1 MGYCASVI
9 RMSLQVSL
17 LKPLLLHIKVRL
29 PVLLCAVKTVEGD
42 FRFCWTTTPNVG
54 QTHKENPNLVR
65 ILYMVCTLNDI
76 YKQYDKLHEHWY
88 TKISSLRCVAD
99 RNPPQNA
106 SDLYTRYW
114 SDAEHCRP
122 CTRLSGVNW
131 WKQKQITL
139 IVPIG
144 YSLFADHRSVPSSGP
159 GLVCLTILC
168 LSRVR
173 VHRFRDNA
181 VTGDIPL
188 ISPVLES
195 MVPLSTWYR
204 MSGTSGIY
212 YFWQPDRLCYSPPLL
227 GFYWN
232 RWGGNSFAS
241 GLNASKEWIT
251 RDQFSGLGITS
262 AFAPLS
268 LAFNVSPC
276 VFILPFPPDVFNFGI
291 FIA

>member
-1 MGYCASVI
+1 
-9 RMSLQVSL
+9 
-17 LKPLLLHIKVRL
+17 
-29 PVLLCAVKTVEGD
+29 
-42 FRFCWTTTPNVG
+42 
-54 QTHKENPNLVR
+54 
-65 ILYMVCTLNDI
+65 MVCTLNDI
-76 YKQYDKLHEHWY
+76 YKQYNKLHEHWY

-212 YFWQPDRLCYSPPLL
+212 YFWQPDRLCSSPPLL

-241 GLNASKEWIT
+241 GLNAYNLQTTLIQYDSIYTKIWARSWKNPVPRPRLIT
-251 RDQFSGLGITS
+251 EHCACASPDLDPTHPCDKLTQTGFSMTWLIS
-262 AFAPLS
+262 HIAFKWFNMIFNENVQSFHTYWNEPIIQHYSTASWTTFHILDRLS
-268 LAFNVSPC
+268 C
-276 VFILPFPPDVFNFGI
+276 
-291 FIA
+291 